1 MKGKNIYAFIPI
13 GVALVVGGI
22 QTAIIGNA
30 FTAEAWY
37 IAALLIGCVWLT
49 AGMDA
54 AAFHYSAINGATRTQ
69 KLFLAISAISLVI
82 VLAVDLVWMF
92 APDAF
97 NTDDAIIRDLSYATG
112 INLAVSTLCLL
123 GWIFFSEEHASDRKA
138 NQERLDVILQE
149 RLGALRSPEAQSLY
163 QQLAR
168 AEIMHEVMQ
177 ANRDLRSIINTAP
190 KQLFSP
196 EQALP
201 PVAPPSPYQPAPPPN
216 VNQTFHSAAPVIHM
230 NSGQDAPRPQ
240 PQQPAAHVPSA
251 AYIPPATAQAMS
263 NYQFDENARRQAQTV
278 FEQIGTVRGAAA
290 AQSISLDDIVYDS
303 SRDMLGD
310 AARLAAAQDLLRRLQ
325 DAYQQRYKAQIV
337 GHVPKA

>member
-54 AAFHYSAINGATRTQ
+54 AAFHYSAINGATRAQ

-149 RLGALRSPEAQSLY
+149 RLAALRSPEAQSLY

-190 KQLFSP
+190 KQLFAP

-201 PVAPPSPYQPAPPPN
+201 PPTPPRPAAPPPPNN
-216 VNQTFHSAAPVIHM
+216 VNQTFHSAAPVIHL

-240 PQQPAAHVPSA
+240 PQQPSGSYVP
-251 AYIPPATAQAMS
+251 PETAQAIDR
-263 NYQFDENARRQAQTV
+263 YKFDENARHQADRVHQ
-278 FEQIGTVRGAAA
+278 QIGELRNRAA
-290 AQSISLDDIVYDS
+290 AQHIDLNDIVYNS
-303 SRDMLGD
+303 ARDGEGD

-325 DAYQQRYKAQIV
+325 DAYDQRYKAQIV

>member
-54 AAFHYSAINGATRTQ
+54 AAFHYSAINGATRAQ

-149 RLGALRSPEAQSLY
+149 RLAALRSPEAQSLY

-190 KQLFSP
+190 KQLFAP

-240 PQQPAAHVPSA
+240 QPSQP
-251 AYIPPATAQAMS
+251 
-263 NYQFDENARRQAQTV
+263 QAQTHIPTPAAGQYPLFV
-278 FEQIGTVRGAAA
+278 VRMTFAGVPVTVKKTGVLSNLNEANFTRKGNEILAWVTAASEEDA
-290 AQSISLDDIVYDS
+290 WERAKIYYEEWVT
-303 SRDMLGD
+303 RD
-310 AARLAAAQDLLRRLQ
+310 
-325 DAYQQRYKAQIV
+325 
-337 GHVPKA
+337 PKA